1 MYFFINL
8 KVQENDRLSPKICH
22 ACISFL
28 NSWQSFKNR
37 CDAAQRKQ
45 KSWSGLTTAT
55 ANEQALIPGSS
66 LLKVTTNSNSS
77 SGGSGGGNHLKPA
90 MENAQQKFQQKQA
103 ELQKEKLQQLAKQQ
117 HLQDLKMKHLQL
129 QLQNDQK
136 SAAIDVV
143 SQNLIFFV
151 IFSLKPL
158 LWNYFH
164 SFYLSFYLFLLL
176 LLLLIILRWCLLF
189 QSFIKSE
196 PVDDTDATNNMDE
209 DEAENVQMEI
219 DPSQFLARSEDE
231 IDDDESNADDDEDDE
246 DTNGHNDNN
255 GPPILTSLGLTHIN
269 SVNPFS
275 YMVMIL

>member
-1 MYFFINL
+1 MYFFTFNL

-66 LLKVTTNSNSS
+66 LLKVTANSS
-77 SGGSGGGNHLKPA
+77 SGHGGGGGVGGNHLKPA

-129 QLQNDQK
+129 QLLNDQK
-136 SAAIDVV
+136 STAIDVV
-143 SQNLIFFV
+143 SQNHILI
-151 IFSLKPL
+151 LKL
-158 LWNYFH
+158 LFWNYFH
-164 SFYLSFYLFLLL
+164 SLYFVILSFCCCILF
-176 LLLLIILRWCLLF
+176 
-189 QSFIKSE
+189 
-196 PVDDTDATNNMDE
+196 
-209 DEAENVQMEI
+209 
-219 DPSQFLARSEDE
+219 
-231 IDDDESNADDDEDDE
+231 
-246 DTNGHNDNN
+246 
-255 GPPILTSLGLTHIN
+255 
-269 SVNPFS
+269 
-275 YMVMIL
+275 Y

>member
-1 MYFFINL
+1 MHLSSSSRMLFKLLFIYLMYFFINL

-66 LLKVTTNSNSS
+66 LLKVTSNSS
-77 SGGSGGGNHLKPA
+77 SGNGGVASGNHLKPA

-129 QLQNDQK
+129 QLLNDQK

-143 SQNLIFFV
+143 SQNLIFF
-151 IFSLKPL
+151 LKPL

-164 SFYLSFYLFLLL
+164 LFICHFIFFYY
-176 LLLLIILRWCLLF
+176 
-189 QSFIKSE
+189 
-196 PVDDTDATNNMDE
+196 
-209 DEAENVQMEI
+209 
-219 DPSQFLARSEDE
+219 
-231 IDDDESNADDDEDDE
+231 
-246 DTNGHNDNN
+246 
-255 GPPILTSLGLTHIN
+255 
-269 SVNPFS
+269 
-275 YMVMIL
+275 